1 MKIFKQIF
9 YILFIFV
16 TSCGYQSIETF
27 YKGDFQITELNITGN
42 KNINRIIERNLKK
55 ATEINNSSNLLKIE
69 IKTDLNKSIITK
81 NRKGEATRYDMKIK
95 INLKTFKNE
104 KIVLEKIYS
113 KNNSYNTLESKYE
126 LKQYEKILINN
137 SVKEIIQKINQDL
150 NSIK

>member
-1 MKIFKQIF
+1 MKIFKQIL

-42 KNINRIIERNLKK
+42 KNINRVIDRNLKK
-55 ATEINNSSNLLKIE
+55 PNENNNSSNFLKVE

-81 NRKGEATRYDMKIK
+81 NSKGEATRYDMKIN

-104 KIVLEKIYS
+104 KLVLEKIYS

-126 LKQYEKILINN
+126 LKQFEKILIND
-137 SVKEIIQKINQDL
+137 SVKEIIQKIKQDL
-150 NSIK
+150 NSI

>member
-16 TSCGYQSIETF
+16 TSCGYQSIETY
-27 YKGDFQITELNITGN
+27 YKGDFQITELNLTGN
-42 KNINRIIERNLKK
+42 KNINRVIARNLKK
-55 ATEINNSSNLLKIE
+55 PNENNNSSNLLKVE

-81 NRKGEATRYDMKIK
+81 NSKGEATRYNMKIN

-104 KIVLEKIYS
+104 KIALEKIYS

-126 LKQYEKILINN
+126 LKQYEKILIND
-137 SVKEIIQKINQDL
+137 SVKEIIQKIKQDL
-150 NSIK
+150 NSI